1 MADLF
6 FKYYDLDTRTTL
18 NYCLNIDY
26 LTFFVCEHNEYSGL
40 TINSYGPLCFDSME
54 CLDFFGLGG

>member
-6 FKYYDLDTRTTL
+6 FKYYDLDTRRTL

-26 LTFFVCEHNEYSGL
+26 LTFSVCKHNEYSGL
-40 TINSYGPLCFDSME
+40 TINSYDPLCFDSME
-54 CLDFFGLGG
+54 CLDFFGPGG